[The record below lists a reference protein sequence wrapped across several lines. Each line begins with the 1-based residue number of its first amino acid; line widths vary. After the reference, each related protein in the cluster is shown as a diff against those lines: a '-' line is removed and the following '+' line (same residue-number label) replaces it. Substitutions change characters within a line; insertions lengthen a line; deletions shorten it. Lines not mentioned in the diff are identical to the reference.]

1 MKRIRKEK
9 KNSYKRIILLMGL
22 LIVFITAKGL
32 SANLDQKNQSLQKE
46 VAELASTNQWIKSQI
61 SDKISLDKIEAYAR
75 ENLLMMDAAGAS
87 VTRAAVDMERISQT
101 NTVAT
106 ESTWTERLQQNVGDI
121 FNGKQ

>member
-1 MKRIRKEK
+1 MKRIRKERS
-9 KNSYKRIILLMGL
+9 NLKRMGL
-22 LIVFITAKGL
+22 VMALLFVFITAKGL
-32 SANLDQKNQSLQKE
+32 SASLDQRNQSLQKE

-75 ENLLMMDAAGAS
+75 ENLLMLDAAGAS

-101 NTVAT
+101 NAVAT
-106 ESTWTERLQQNVGDI
+106 ESSWTERLQQNVGDI

>member
-1 MKRIRKEK
+1 MKRIRKERS
-9 KNSYKRIILLMGL
+9 NLKRMGLVMAL

-32 SANLDQKNQSLQKE
+32 SASLDQRNQSLQKE
-46 VAELASTNQWIKSQI
+46 VAELAGTNQWIKSQI

-75 ENLLMMDAAGAS
+75 ENLLMLDAAGAS

-101 NTVAT
+101 NAVAT
-106 ESTWTERLQQNVGDI
+106 ESSWTERLQQNVGDI

>member
-1 MKRIRKEK
+1 MKRIRKERS
-9 KNSYKRIILLMGL
+9 NLKRMGLVMAL

-32 SANLDQKNQSLQKE
+32 SASLDQRNQSLQKE

-75 ENLLMMDAAGAS
+75 ENLLMLDAAGAS

-101 NTVAT
+101 NAVAT
-106 ESTWTERLQQNVGDI
+106 ESSWTERLQQNVGDI

>member
-1 MKRIRKEK
+1 MKRIRKERS
-9 KNSYKRIILLMGL
+9 NLKRMGLVMAL

-32 SANLDQKNQSLQKE
+32 SASLDQRNQSLQKE
-46 VAELASTNQWIKSQI
+46 VAELAGTNQWIKSQI

>member
-1 MKRIRKEK
+1 MKRIRKERS
-9 KNSYKRIILLMGL
+9 NLKRMGLVMAL

-32 SANLDQKNQSLQKE
+32 SASLDQRNQSLQKE
-46 VAELASTNQWIKSQI
+46 VAELASTNQWTKSQI

-75 ENLLMMDAAGAS
+75 ENLLMLDAAGAS

-101 NTVAT
+101 NAVAT
-106 ESTWTERLQQNVGDI
+106 ESSWTERLQQNVGDI